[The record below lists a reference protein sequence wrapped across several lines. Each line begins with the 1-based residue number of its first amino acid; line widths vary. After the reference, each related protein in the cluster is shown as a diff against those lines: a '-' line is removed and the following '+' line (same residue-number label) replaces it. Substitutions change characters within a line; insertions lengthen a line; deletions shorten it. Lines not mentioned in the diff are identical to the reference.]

1 MNTYPKNDKDEIYV
15 KGTKYIYVENIIKYA
30 MYCTHFRT
38 ETMSSQ

>member
-1 MNTYPKNDKDEIYV
+1 MNTCPKNDKDKICA
-15 KGTKYIYVENIIKYA
+15 KMNKYINVENIIQYS